1 MIRVLGCL
9 LLALATSCASTSHQA
24 ESAAGALIVV
34 GGGGTPKEVV
44 EKAVELGGGPAAVVA
59 VLPHASSSEERGI
72 GSAEMFLEAGAS
84 EAYVMEDLESAEMR
98 AFLERA
104 TLVWM
109 PGGDQ
114 SLIMEA
120 TNAAGLTDELRAMHR
135 RGIPFGGTSAGAA
148 VQSGLMIT
156 GNAELEAV
164 LAQTTELVE
173 GLDLWDEV
181 IVDQHFLARRRFHR
195 LLSATLDHPDKL
207 GVGIDERTA
216 VIVQDHR
223 FEVMGENSV
232 LVIDAREAEVAATE
246 PGKPS
251 AATGMR
257 LHLLRAG
264 MSYEL
269 PR

>member
-1 MIRVLGCL
+1 MLRSIGAL
-9 LLALATSCASTSHQA
+9 LLSLACSCATPSDHGAS
-24 ESAAGALIVV
+24 EAGPLIVV
-34 GGGGTPKEVV
+34 GGGGTPAEVV
-44 EKAVELGGGPAAVVA
+44 ARAVELSGGPQAIVA
-59 VLPHASSSEERGI
+59 VLPHASSSEDRGI
-72 GSAEMFLEAGAS
+72 GSAEMFLEAGAA
-84 EAYVMEDLESAEMR
+84 EAYVMEDLTSSETQ

-120 TNAAGLTDELRAMHR
+120 TEAAGITEELRAMHR
-135 RGIPFGGTSAGAA
+135 RGIAFGGTSAGAA
-148 VQSGLMIT
+148 VQSTLMIT

-164 LAQTTELVE
+164 LAGKTELVE
-173 GLDLWDEV
+173 GLGVWDEV
-181 IVDQHFLARRRFHR
+181 IVDQHFVARRRFHR
-195 LLSATLDHPDKL
+195 LLSATLDHPGKL

-216 VIVQDHR
+216 VIVRDHA
-223 FEVMGENSV
+223 FEVMGESSV
-232 LVIDAREAEVAATE
+232 LIIDARHAVLEPTEAGAPLAAV
-246 PGKPS
+246 
-251 AATGMR
+251 GMQ